1 MLVKIKQGDTTTE
14 FNSQDVLIAV
24 LFSPTD
30 KEIVENMAHDDLL
43 FLSGPFSVM
52 KDKASEAWHWAF
64 NDWKGASFV
73 DPVSA
78 PSQLKTTQLRK
89 F

>member
-14 FNSQDVLIAV
+14 FNSKDVLIAV
-24 LFSPTD
+24 LFSPAD
-30 KEIVENMAHDDLL
+30 KEIVEKMAHNDLL

-52 KDKASEAWHWAF
+52 ADKVSEAWHWAF
-64 NDWKGASFV
+64 NGWKGATFV
-73 DPVSA
+73 DPASA
-78 PSQLKTTQLRK
+78 ASQRDTQQLRK